1 MVEWGEIISG
11 QSNMK
16 IEKGATVAVV
26 DGEKFVLFNVIDT
39 DPVSLTSHDAP
50 DISGD
55 NKSGGSHHTSS
66 SANPDA
72 SRLEEDSHVV
82 AVVHW
87 LNRQVL
93 SGKIASLVVIAPPKS
108 LGEMRKHYHKALS
121 AVLAGEL
128 AKDLTGHSV
137 GDIAKALSI

>member
-1 MVEWGEIISG
+1 
-11 QSNMK
+11 MK
-16 IEKGATVAVV
+16 IEKGATIVVA
-26 DGEKFVLFNVIDT
+26 DGEKFGLFTVADVGNPPLLNVR
-39 DPVSLTSHDAP
+39 DAP
-50 DISGD
+50 DVHGD

-66 SANPDA
+66 SGNPDA

-82 AVVHW
+82 AVVDW
-87 LNRQVL
+87 LNKQVL

-137 GDIAKALSI
+137 GDIARALAA

>member
-1 MVEWGEIISG
+1 
-11 QSNMK
+11 MK

-26 DGEKFVLFNVIDT
+26 DGEKFALFTVT
-39 DPVSLTSHDAP
+39 DIGNPPSLTAHDAP
-50 DISGD
+50 DVSGE

-66 SANPDA
+66 SANPDS

-82 AVVHW
+82 AVVDW

-121 AVLAGEL
+121 AVLMGEL

-137 GDIAKALSI
+137 SDIAKALSA